1 MPLTSLQPCLT
12 NTPGSEI
19 KLRRGAFSLD
29 LAAGHRVTAA
39 STGMLPGKGAGG
51 PLLPRATRRQRGGGT
66 RLASVGSSYP
76 LLRRPRTCQGVSPS
90 LSSFSSITPSNADC
104 CMPHPCGAAAL
115 LSTPVIVSAEISR
128 LEARG
133 EGVSPALP
141 PSPPLPQLRQGA
153 ASPASRL
160 RRMGCCIGAG
170 VARRALRPCGCRAR
184 VKPPGKRGDTKE
196 N

>member
-1 MPLTSLQPCLT
+1 MTLQH
-12 NTPGSEI
+12 
-19 KLRRGAFSLD
+19 
-29 LAAGHRVTAA
+29 GHRVTAA

-128 LEARG
+128 LGARG
-133 EGVSPALP
+133 EGVPPALLP
-141 PSPPLPQLRQGA
+141 FPLPAAAGRSQPRIPPQEDGMLHRGRCGTESSAPLRLQSEG
-153 ASPASRL
+153 
-160 RRMGCCIGAG
+160 
-170 VARRALRPCGCRAR
+170 
-184 VKPPGKRGDTKE
+184 
-196 N
+196 

>member
-1 MPLTSLQPCLT
+1 MTLQH
-12 NTPGSEI
+12 
-19 KLRRGAFSLD
+19 
-29 LAAGHRVTAA
+29 GHRVTSP

-141 PSPPLPQLRQGA
+141 PSLPSPSCGRAQPAPHPASGGWDA
-153 ASPASRL
+153 ASGQVWHGELCAPAAAERGLNHQENAEIL
-160 RRMGCCIGAG
+160 RRTRKIK
-170 VARRALRPCGCRAR
+170 PHK
-184 VKPPGKRGDTKE
+184 VKI
-196 N
+196 